1 MNLATESQISFLERR
16 LSCLQLLV
24 RELTDC
30 RAAYVALDLERIHK
44 HIFLQAALSERL
56 RELERECCEAIPL
69 LVAGLRAADQAQDS
83 HPAAAETPN
92 EVEARVLRLVE
103 ENDSAASELR
113 RLNAIQR
120 RFVDGTRATFDA
132 LARAF
137 LASGPTYSHPA
148 LPPRIERADPT
159 GS

>member
-1 MNLATESQISFLERR
+1 MNPATESQISFLERR
-16 LSCLQLLV
+16 LSCLQLLA
-24 RELTDC
+24 RELLDC

-44 HIFLQAALSERL
+44 HIFLQAALCQRL
-56 RELERECCEAIPL
+56 CELERECCGAIPL
-69 LVAGLRAADQAQDS
+69 LAARLRAAHRAQAS
-83 HPAAAETPN
+83 HPAAAETPT

-103 ENDSAASELR
+103 ENDSVASELR
-113 RLNAIQR
+113 RLNAVQR

-137 LASGPTYSHPA
+137 LASGPTYSHPSR
-148 LPPRIERADPT
+148 PPRIERADPT